1 MFHHFDVVTNQL
13 KDIPNVKDANY
24 IIHMASV
31 ASPVYYRKFP
41 METLDAN
48 IVGLRKLLEFY
59 KHQNID
65 GLLMFSSSEI
75 YGEPIPEQI
84 PTPEE
89 YRGMWRLSALG
100 LVMMKQ
106 NVFPRRCVIYSQRS
120 TTCRLHWSGRLITTA
135 PA

>member
-1 MFHHFDVVTNQL
+1 
-13 KDIPNVKDANY
+13 
-24 IIHMASV
+24 
-31 ASPVYYRKFP
+31 

-84 PTPEE
+84 QRLKSIGECGD
-89 YRGMWRLSALG
+89 YRPSG
-100 LVMMKQ
+100 L
-106 NVFPRRCVIYSQRS
+106 
-120 TTCRLHWSGRLITTA
+120 L
-135 PA
+135 

>member
-1 MFHHFDVVTNQL
+1 MRTWSVKAPGGLCFIILMWVTNQL

-65 GLLMFSSSEI
+65 D
-75 YGEPIPEQI
+75 
-84 PTPEE
+84 
-89 YRGMWRLSALG
+89 
-100 LVMMKQ
+100 
-106 NVFPRRCVIYSQRS
+106 C
-120 TTCRLHWSGRLITTA
+120 
-135 PA
+135 